1 MVIRYVGHGVEVP
14 GESVGG
20 DVCSV
25 GIAGV
30 CAGYVGVG
38 MDKELVGM
46 VGDSKMGVL
55 VEVGKIGVAAAGKC
69 CRGALAAVDCCSI
82 GAGYLGLWFGCSV
95 G

>member
-30 CAGYVGVG
+30 CAGYVRS
-38 MDKELVGM
+38 E
-46 VGDSKMGVL
+46 
-55 VEVGKIGVAAAGKC
+55 ERRVGKEC
-69 CRGALAAVDCCSI
+69 L
-82 GAGYLGLWFGCSV
+82 L
-95 G
+95 